1 MTSTQMQCNSFIVV
15 IIMMLHFFI
24 SHLSNFLKNF
34 KALLYAIGKNSFSI
48 LILLGNQLAGRAS
61 SFNFQ

>member
-1 MTSTQMQCNSFIVV
+1 
-15 IIMMLHFFI
+15 MMFHYFI
-24 SHLSNFLKNF
+24 SHLSNLLKNF

-61 SFNFQ
+61 PFNFQYKVLNPTHLRYKY